1 MTFPFE
7 WLVQGG
13 REVGL
18 VVAVAVGFGF
28 GFVLERAG
36 FGRAQKLVAQFYG
49 DDMTVFKVMFGA
61 IVTAMGGAV
70 LLSGLGLMDLR
81 AVADVATS
89 PTWIW
94 PMLVGGFVL
103 GLGFIVSGYC
113 PGTSIVAAGS
123 GKVDG
128 LATVAGVVAGTL
140 LYGELMAWPAF
151 AAFTESGDLGHLYL
165 QDLLHLPAPVVALA
179 VAAMAIGCF
188 VGAERIE
195 RLLTRGPGTPVAP
208 RRAVLAGFAG
218 LALAG
223 LATLALPRATEAVAV
238 PSRISPE
245 ALARRVVD
253 SPWKLRVLDLR
264 SQEAC
269 AAARVPGA
277 ECTPA
282 SSLRDLDLGY
292 AAPGRDLVLVAD
304 GELAEPPADVRAY
317 RGRTLVLEGGWAA
330 WKAWALE
337 APEALPAGATADAR
351 EAWLFRSGVH
361 AALTGAKAAA
371 PPAPAPG
378 GAAPAK
384 RKATGGGCSG

>member
-7 WLVQGG
+7 WLLHGG

-18 VVAVAVGFGF
+18 VVAVAIGFGF

-49 DDMTVFKVMFGA
+49 DDMTVFKVMFGS

-89 PTWIW
+89 ATWIW

-113 PGTSIVAAGS
+113 PGTSLVAAAS

-128 LATVAGVVAGTL
+128 LATVAGVVVGTL
-140 LYGELMAWPAF
+140 VYGELMAWPAF
-151 AAFTESGDLGHLYL
+151 AAFTESGFQGHLYL
-165 QDLLHLPAPVVALA
+165 QDLVHLPAPVVALA
-179 VAAMAIGCF
+179 IALMAIGCF

-195 RLLTRGPGTPVAP
+195 RLLTRGPGTPRVP

-218 LALAG
+218 LALLG

-238 PSRISPE
+238 PERISPE
-245 ALARRVVD
+245 ALARRVIE
-253 SPWKLRVLDLR
+253 SPWNSRVLDLR
-264 SQEAC
+264 SPESC

-282 SSLRDLDLGY
+282 ASLRDLDLGY
-292 AAPGRDLVLVAD
+292 AAPARDLVLVAD
-304 GELAEPPADVRAY
+304 GDLTELPADVRVY
-317 RGRTLVLEGGWAA
+317 RGRTLVLEGGWDA
-330 WKAWALE
+330 WKRWALE
-337 APEALPAGATADAR
+337 APQPLAAGATAAER

-361 AALTGAKAAA
+361 GALTGAKAAP
-371 PPAPAPG
+371 PPAPAPA
-378 GAAPAK
+378 GAAPR